1 MESKHRVYRKH
12 AMTPINFK
20 KKTVKL
26 LRNEQKEP
34 YEMQK
39 SDIFVKKSIKINV
52 LKIKDIVDLEII
64 IIMQVSN
71 KMLCIVYVI

>member
-39 SDIFVKKSIKINV
+39 SDIFVKKKY
-52 LKIKDIVDLEII
+52 KDKCAKDKRYSRLRDHYHYAGE
-64 IIMQVSN
+64 
-71 KMLCIVYVI
+71 